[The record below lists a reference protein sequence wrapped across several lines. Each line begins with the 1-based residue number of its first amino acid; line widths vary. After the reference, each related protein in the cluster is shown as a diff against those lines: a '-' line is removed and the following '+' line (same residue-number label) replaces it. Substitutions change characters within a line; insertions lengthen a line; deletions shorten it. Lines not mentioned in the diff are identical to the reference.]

1 METEQYKTIPF
12 APKYAVSNRGNVMNL
27 KTKKI
32 LKNRLKR
39 DGYIDTI
46 LISNDS
52 YKSYLLHRLVA
63 ICFIDNPFNYKQ
75 VNHING
81 IKTDNNLNNLEWC
94 SHEQNIKHAIK
105 TGLFNKVGEN
115 HPRAKLNNNQVK
127 EIKTYLNKKVKHRI
141 LAEQFGVSIKT
152 ISEINTG
159 AKWSH
164 ITI

>member
-1 METEQYKTIPF
+1 METEQYKIIPF
-12 APKYAVSNRGNVMNL
+12 APKYAVSNLGNVMNL

-32 LKNRLKR
+32 LKNRLKK

-46 LISNDS
+46 LINNDS

-141 LAEQFGVSIKT
+141 LAEQFGVSIQT